1 MREQLDR
8 PPYRGKPPL
17 VFQVMSAIPQSS
29 QAILTALYRETALL
43 RPPGGPLL
51 LYARI
56 TAKLSYNP
64 MPSTKKGRNEGGG
77 REGGRE
83 GESERRAN
91 KQIERQ
97 AKRRRE
103 GGREGGRGTD
113 ILTIL
118 PFVDGRKEGGRERGT
133 EVS

>member
-77 REGGRE
+77 EGGREGGRE
-83 GESERRAN
+83 RETG
-91 KQIERQ
+91 KQTDRKAGKE
-97 AKRRRE
+97 KEGGRE
-103 GGREGGRGTD
+103 GGREGGAQTY
-113 ILTIL
+113 
-118 PFVDGRKEGGRERGT
+118 
-133 EVS
+133 